1 MRQASLALW
10 LTLIAGCT
18 APAPDGGGNGNP
30 RGRDKTSASAHL
42 WFRLDLDGDGALDS
56 LMLHPASHPDG
67 PGAYDTLKLSFA
79 NGRAHALAGRW
90 DAPHHPQ
97 FNSRDNLV
105 PSTVFFVMRS
115 PRAGTLVFLF
125 GEDVACCAQALS
137 VYRVTAGGIA
147 PYLARDEVTLI
158 AQLEKGATRIIEADG
173 LPEPVGGPT
182 SDISSEVTYHP
193 ILVTAL
199 EETPRLDTAASVAR
213 TRLAF
218 GGFAGLRARDD
229 VHSIVR
235 RDGTHY
241 LWDTTRKRR
250 LP

>member
-1 MRQASLALW
+1 MWQASLALW
-10 LTLIAGCT
+10 LALVAGCT

-30 RGRDKTSASAHL
+30 QGRDKASASAQL
-42 WFRLDLDGDGALDS
+42 WSRLDLDGDGALDS

-67 PGAYDTLKLSFA
+67 PGAYDTLEVSFA
-79 NGRAHALAGRW
+79 NGRVHALAGRW
-90 DAPHHPQ
+90 DAPRLPS

-105 PSTVFFVMRS
+105 QSTVFFVTRS

-137 VYRVTAGGIA
+137 IYRITADGIA
-147 PYLARDEVTLI
+147 PYLERDEVTLI
-158 AQLEKGATRIIEADG
+158 AQIEKGAARIIAADG
-173 LPEPVGGPT
+173 LPEPVGNST
-182 SDISSEVTYHP
+182 SDVASEVTYHP
-193 ILVTAL
+193 IIVTAL
-199 EETPRLDTAASVAR
+199 EERPRLDTAASIAR

-218 GGFAGLRARDD
+218 GGYAGLHARDD
-229 VHSIVR
+229 VHAIVR

-241 LWDTTRKRR
+241 LWDATRKRR